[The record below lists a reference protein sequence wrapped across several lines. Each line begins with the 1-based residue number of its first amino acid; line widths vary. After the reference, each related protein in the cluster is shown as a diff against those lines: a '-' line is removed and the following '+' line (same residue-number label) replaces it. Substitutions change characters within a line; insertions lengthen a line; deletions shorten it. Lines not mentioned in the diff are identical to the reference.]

1 MRGVRKAFGATIALD
16 GVDFPV
22 RSGEVCALVGQN
34 GAGKSTLMAILA
46 GALKPDAGVMRV
58 EGAPYAPRHPL
69 DARKAGVA
77 MIYQELS
84 LAPHLTVM
92 ENIVLGVEPA
102 RSGVIQRDRMRET
115 AAAALTELG
124 HPDMSP
130 DAMVGD
136 LSPAGQ
142 QLVEIARALASGC
155 RVLVLDEPTSSL
167 SHGDVRTLFDL
178 IGRLKR
184 QGHAIVYI
192 SHFIEEVKEVSD
204 RFVVLRD
211 GRNAGEGITAQTR
224 AEDIVS
230 LMVGRALE
238 DLYPRS
244 DRTAGDA
251 ILEVEELMPGSAT
264 FTLRRGEVLG
274 IAGLLGAGRT
284 RLLRTI
290 FGLEPVKSGR
300 IKIAAYSGPATPQAR
315 WRQGMGM
322 LSEDR
327 AGEGLARTLSIADNM
342 TMTRL
347 ESLGPAFA
355 VLPARQDAAAARW
368 IDGLAIR
375 CSGPRQAVAQLSG
388 GNQQKVAFARLL
400 HHDVDVLVLD
410 EPTRGID
417 VSSKAQIYR
426 LIDELVSS
434 EPRDGL
440 KAVPYRYRDADH
452 ETTAPRNGLK
462 TVPYRDGDAGSDT
475 TPPEK
480 TSVGD
485 GLQPVPRRDRT
496 PVGDGLQPVPTRA
509 RAVLLVSSYFPEL
522 LGVCDRIAVM
532 SRGRL
537 GPARPA
543 SEWTEHALLMEASGA
558 RAAS

>member
-1 MRGVRKAFGATIALD
+1 MVEKVEGAAIPRFEMRGVRKAFGATVALD
-16 GVDFPV
+16 GVDV
-22 RSGEVCALVGQN
+22 AVKSGEVCALVGQN
-34 GAGKSTLMAILA
+34 GAGKSTLMGILA
-46 GALKPDAGVMRV
+46 GALKPEAGTMRI

-69 DARKAGVA
+69 DARRAGVA
-77 MIYQELS
+77 MIHQELS

-92 ENIVLGVEPA
+92 ENIVLGVEPT
-102 RSGVIQRDRMRET
+102 RRGFIQRERMREI
-115 AAAALTELG
+115 ASAALDELG
-124 HPDMSP
+124 HRDIAP
-130 DAMVGD
+130 DAVAGD

-167 SHGDVRTLFDL
+167 SHGDVRRLFDL

-184 QGHAIVYI
+184 QGLAIVYI

-211 GRNAGEGITAQTR
+211 GRNVGEGVTAATR
-224 AEDIVS
+224 ADDIVG
-230 LMVGRALE
+230 LMVGAALE

-244 DRTAGDA
+244 ARTTGDT
-251 ILEVEELMPGSAT
+251 IVEVQDLEPGSAT
-264 FTLRRGEVLG
+264 FALKRGEVLG

-300 IKIAAYSGPATPQAR
+300 IRVAAFSGPATPHQR
-315 WRQGMGM
+315 WRQGVGM

-327 AGEGLARTLSIADNM
+327 GGEGLAPAMSVADNL

-347 ESLGPAFA
+347 DPLGPSFT
-355 VLPARQDAAAARW
+355 VLPGRQDAAAARW
-368 IDGLAIR
+368 IDRLAIR
-375 CSGPRQAVAQLSG
+375 CRGSRQAVAELSG

-417 VSSKAQIYR
+417 VSSKAQIYK
-426 LIDELVSS
+426 LIDELVSAPH
-434 EPRDGL
+434 EAGL
-440 KAVPYRYRDADH
+440 KG
-452 ETTAPRNGLK
+452 APDDSLTIVGRPFQGRQK
-462 TVPYRDGDAGSDT
+462 AS
-475 TPPEK
+475 PEEM
-480 TSVGD
+480 V
-485 GLQPVPRRDRT
+485 
-496 PVGDGLQPVPTRA
+496 A
-509 RAVLLVSSYFPEL
+509 RPFQGRQKAVLLVSSYFPEL

-543 SEWTEHALLMEASGA
+543 TEWTEHALLMEASGA